1 MKYLK
6 YAILVG
12 FFLVAVSPVLAI
24 PLVYEEGA
32 NVGQVFTTGGITIK
46 MTAFDVGTVYPALG
60 PAGTAVGYTGPPGAA
75 GVGGGVAAVDG
86 IPGQT
91 PTSGA
96 LTVGLYPGQEDSWGI
111 GKITRIQDANGDA
124 IWTSAFKQAELTIYF
139 WGEQDFF
146 VEQMD
151 SGNQRIDGVG
161 MHFDIYEEPLPS
173 ATAFNATGGTAART
187 PANTYPTVTDG
198 ALVLSGVSVAGFI
211 NGPGVGGGT
220 ATEFESRFNATSLTG
235 DGEAYISLIGG
246 ADLAQFDTDFFL
258 SPFGLGTADF
268 RLQFDTSPTSV
279 SDWLVTADDPVK
291 GYVPEP
297 ASLSLLVLGGLAVIC
312 RKRRK

>member
-6 YAILVG
+6 CAIVVG
-12 FFLVAVSPVLAI
+12 FFTVAVGPVLAI

-32 NVGQVFTTGGITIK
+32 NIGQVFTTGEITIK

-60 PAGTAVGYTGPPGAA
+60 PAGTSVGYSGPPGA
-75 GVGGGVAAVDG
+75 GVGGGVTAVDG
-86 IPGQT
+86 IAGQT
-91 PTSGA
+91 PASGA
-96 LTVGLYPGQEDSWGI
+96 LPVGVYPGPEDTWGI

-124 IWTSAFKQAELTIYF
+124 IWTSAGKQAELTVYF

-173 ATAFNATGGTAART
+173 ATAFNATGGTASRT

-198 ALVLSGVSVAGFI
+198 ILVLSGVSAAGFI
-211 NGPGVGGGT
+211 NGPGVAGGL

-246 ADLAQFDTDFFL
+246 TDMAQFDTDYFI
-258 SPFGLGTADF
+258 SPFGLGNADF
-268 RLQFDTSPTSV
+268 RVQFDTSPTNV
-279 SDWLVTADDPVK
+279 ADWLVTADDPVK

-297 ASLSLLVLGGLAVIC
+297 ASLSLLILGGLVMIC
-312 RKRRK
+312 RRRR